1 MISLFN
7 SIGLGPSPTR
17 LERTVATTAFY
28 TRLAANWLSSAV
40 TRGSPFLCGLATVQ
54 EFASCRMALG
64 QVLISVLTFA
74 FWITP

>member
-28 TRLAANWLSSAV
+28 TRLAANRLSSAV
-40 TRGSPFLCGLATVQ
+40 TRGSRFFAGSQLCKNLHPA
-54 EFASCRMALG
+54 EWLSARS
-64 QVLISVLTFA
+64 
-74 FWITP
+74 